1 MATTKID
8 SGLNNKLINRQ
19 KDVAFSIA
27 KVNLAGAM
35 ASGEE
40 LTGMKHE
47 CGVFGCVAAAPWP
60 TSIDV
65 GQVIC
70 LGLVALQHRG
80 QESAGIV
87 TSEGNSS
94 THFNVKKG
102 MGMISN
108 IFNDESMKKLKGNLG
123 IGHTRY
129 STSAASEE
137 VNCQPFVVHTVHG
150 VLAVAHNGELV
161 NCDKLRKQ
169 VLSRGVGLSTHSDS
183 ELITQA
189 LCLNP
194 PDGEEDNGP
203 DWPARIKHLM
213 QLAPLSY
220 SLVIMMQDRVYGVR
234 DPYGNR
240 PLCLGRIVPLNGR
253 TGDEGWVIS
262 SESCGFL
269 SIGARYFREVLPGEI
284 VQITS
289 SGFKT
294 VDIIERPE
302 DRSLAFCIFEY
313 VYFARSDTIFEGQMV
328 YSVRMQCGR
337 MLAREAFVEADI
349 ISSVPESGTAAAH
362 GFSREVSISNSNL
375 TYYILGHKIPSLIG
389 PFSSYLTSFLLF
401 SQSGIPFAEV
411 LCKNR
416 YVGRTFIQPS
426 TRLRQLGVA
435 KKFGALSENVQDKRI
450 VLIDDSIVRGNTIG
464 PIVKLLKDAG
474 AKEVHVR
481 IASPPLKYP
490 CFMGINIPTSE
501 ELIANK
507 LDSVKLADHT
517 GADSLAYLSVE
528 GLRKAVQKNI
538 KDTKEVGHCTACL
551 TGEYP
556 EPLEW

>member
-1 MATTKID
+1 MD
-8 SGLNNKLINRQ
+8 QNKEL
-19 KDVAFSIA
+19 
-27 KVNLAGAM
+27 
-35 ASGEE
+35 

-47 CGVFGCVAAAPWP
+47 CGVFGCMASSPWP
-60 TSIDV
+60 SQLDV

-87 TSEGNSS
+87 TSEGIST

-102 MGMISN
+102 MGMISS
-108 IFNDESMKKLKGNLG
+108 IFNDDSMKKLKGNLG

-137 VNCQPFVVHTVHG
+137 VNCQPFVVHSVHG

-161 NCDKLRKQ
+161 NCEALRKM

-194 PDGEEDNGP
+194 PEGEENGP

-213 QLAPLSY
+213 HLAPLSY
-220 SLVIMMQDRVYGVR
+220 SLVIMMRDKIYGVR
-234 DPYGNR
+234 DTYGNR
-240 PLCLGRIVPLNGR
+240 PLCLGKIVPLQKKA
-253 TGDEGWVIS
+253 GDEPEGWVIS

-269 SIGARYFREVLPGEI
+269 SIGARYLREVQPGEI
-284 VQITS
+284 VELTKT
-289 SGFKT
+289 GFKT
-294 VDIIERPE
+294 IDIIGRPA
-302 DRSLAFCIFEY
+302 DKALAFCIFEY

-328 YSVRMQCGR
+328 YSARMQCGR
-337 MLAREAFVEADI
+337 MLAKEALVAADI
-349 ISSVPESGTAAAH
+349 VSSVPESGTAAAH
-362 GFSREVSISNSNL
+362 GFSRE
-375 TYYILGHKIPSLIG
+375 
-389 PFSSYLTSFLLF
+389 
-401 SQSGIPFAEV
+401 SGIPFAEV

-435 KKFGALSENVQDKRI
+435 KKFGALSENVENKRI
-450 VLIDDSIVRGNTIG
+450 ILIDDSIVRGNTIG
-464 PIVKLLKDAG
+464 PIVKLLRDAG

-490 CFMGINIPTSE
+490 CFMGINIPTRE

-507 LDSVKLADHT
+507 LDNIKLATHA

-528 GLRKAVQKNI
+528 GLREAVRQNI
-538 KDTKEVGHCTACL
+538 KEKNKNKIGHCTACL

-556 EPLEW
+556 EPPEDW